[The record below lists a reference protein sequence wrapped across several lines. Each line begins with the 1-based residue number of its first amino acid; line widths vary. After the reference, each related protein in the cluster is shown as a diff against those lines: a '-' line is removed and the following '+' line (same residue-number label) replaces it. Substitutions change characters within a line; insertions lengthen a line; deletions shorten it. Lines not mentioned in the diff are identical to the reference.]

1 MELSPNRSLP
11 AAEQKREFVRTIFN
25 RIAPRYDLLNRI
37 MTLGLDQSW
46 RRAAL
51 DAVGLKPGE
60 RVVDLA
66 TGTGD
71 LAELACARGAQAI
84 GVDFA
89 GGMLRAARGRR
100 PHGLFVQADA
110 CQLPFG
116 DASAAV
122 VTCGFALRNF
132 TDLNAVFAECA
143 RILEPGGRLVLL
155 EVDEPR
161 SRLLRWGHALHF
173 QHLVPRLGA
182 WLSDREAYRY
192 LPASTTYL
200 PREEELLARLEAAGF
215 TRVSKRRHLFGA
227 AQQIR
232 ATRI

>member
-11 AAEQKREFVRTIFN
+11 PAEQKREFVRTIFN

-100 PHGLFVQADA
+100 PYGLFVQADA

>member
-11 AAEQKREFVRTIFN
+11 ASEHKREFVRTIFD

-37 MTLGLDQSW
+37 MTLGMDQSW

-60 RVVDLA
+60 RIVDLA

-89 GGMLRAARGRR
+89 GGMLRAARTRR
-100 PHGLFVQADA
+100 PDGLFVQADGGR
-110 CQLPFG
+110 LPLRDG
-116 DASAAV
+116 SASV

-132 TDLNAVFAECA
+132 TDLDGIFAECA

-173 QHLVPRLGA
+173 QHVVPRLGA
-182 WLSDREAYRY
+182 WLSDSEAYRY
-192 LPASTTYL
+192 LPASAAYL
-200 PREEELLARLEAAGF
+200 PREAELIARIEAAGF
-215 TRVSKRRHLFGA
+215 SGATKRRRLFGA
-227 AQQIR
+227 VQQIH
-232 ATRI
+232 ATRV

>member
-11 AAEQKREFVRTIFN
+11 PAEQKREFVRTIFN

-100 PHGLFVQADA
+100 PYGLFVQADG

>member
-1 MELSPNRSLP
+1 MELIPKRSLP
-11 AAEQKREFVRTIFN
+11 EAEHKREFVRTIFD

-37 MTLGLDQSW
+37 ITLGLDQSW

-51 DAVGLKPGE
+51 DSVGLKPGE

-84 GVDFA
+84 GVDFS
-89 GGMLRAARGRR
+89 GGMLRAARNRR
-100 PHGLFVQADA
+100 PHGLFVQADVS
-110 CQLPFG
+110 QLPFRA
-116 DASAAV
+116 ASAGV

-132 TDLNAVFAECA
+132 TDLNTVFAECA

-192 LPASTTYL
+192 LPASATYL
-200 PREEELLARLEAAGF
+200 PSEEELIARLEAAGF

-227 AQQIR
+227 VQQIR